1 MKRTRNNRAITLV
14 ALVITI
20 IILIILAGISI
31 SVLTNTGIFQKAQ
44 EAKEKSK
51 KSSENEQLALSEYE
65 ASLNKINAE
74 ELSID
79 KANKVLSTEKNVE
92 LRDENGNII
101 VVPAGF
107 KIVVDDTTNNAIT
120 VDKGIVVED
129 GTLNADGTKTETN
142 GSQFVWIPVGNIKKD
157 DGTIVEI
164 NLNRYTFDTNGV
176 PTAQD
181 DKEISTGVYSYREL
195 EKSNYKNV
203 VAENIV
209 NFKVSAVANSGYYIG
224 RYEARKNS
232 NGMVTEVGT
241 DNIWY
246 NITQPS
252 AAEQSKKMYN
262 SINQVTSDLINS
274 YAWDTATLFLQN
286 CGNNTKYSIKNS
298 LNTELANAG
307 TNNLKDIDKRDVQCN
322 IYDMASNVWE
332 WTTETAMNAKY
343 SGVTRGGNYQLTTLC
358 VSIRSNDSA
367 LNKYNA
373 LGFRV
378 ILYL

>member
-1 MKRTRNNRAITLV
+1 
-14 ALVITI
+14 
-20 IILIILAGISI
+20 
-31 SVLTNTGIFQKAQ
+31 
-44 EAKEKSK
+44 
-51 KSSENEQLALSEYE
+51 
-65 ASLNKINAE
+65 
-74 ELSID
+74 
-79 KANKVLSTEKNVE
+79 
-92 LRDENGNII
+92 
-101 VVPAGF
+101 
-107 KIVVDDTTNNAIT
+107 
-120 VDKGIVVED
+120 
-129 GTLNADGTKTETN
+129 
-142 GSQFVWIPVGNIKKD
+142 
-157 DGTIVEI
+157 
-164 NLNRYTFDTNGV
+164 
-176 PTAQD
+176 
-181 DKEISTGVYSYREL
+181 
-195 EKSNYKNV
+195 
-203 VAENIV
+203 
-209 NFKVSAVANSGYYIG
+209 
-224 RYEARKNS
+224 
-232 NGMVTEVGT
+232 MVTEVGT

-262 SINQVTSDLINS
+262 SINQITSDLINS